1 MITRYKMQ
9 ILSKDKTYEYQL
21 KVLPMYEWDS
31 ILGFSQ
37 NEGTQ
42 KLNEIKYLK
51 EITNLMIKPG
61 FLDEF
66 YLILDNNRE
75 FATYY
80 KDYLVAIIYCVEFNI
95 FHLNPE
101 FKKPSFIFLKE
112 YENNVGDFVKFDYI
126 NDTEFNYEHVVAKI
140 KDNNQN
146 RITL

>member
-21 KVLPMYEWDS
+21 KVLPVYEWDS

-37 NEGTQ
+37 NEGIC
-42 KLNEIKYLK
+42 KLNEIKYLR

-66 YLILDNNRE
+66 YLILDINRE

-80 KDYLVAIIYCVEFNI
+80 KDYLIGIIYSVEFNT
-95 FHLNPE
+95 FHIDME

-112 YENNVGDFVKFDYI
+112 YENNVGDFVVFDYI
-126 NDTEFNYEHVVAKI
+126 NDKEFNYEYVVNNI
-140 KDNNQN
+140 KN
-146 RITL
+146 TG